1 MFLTLDCS
9 LAGGTIPLEFVRMPY
24 MAGKFYDMWGQQ
36 PGTTLEPISKLTP
49 VNAGV
54 NYLAP
59 LSSLQTREAAVFLC
73 SFILAF
79 TELQEGR
86 FYEGQKNVYPMTS
99 PNTFLLAR
107 LPQYRHVS
115 SPAS

>member
-24 MAGKFYDMWGQQ
+24 MAGKLYDTWGQQ

-59 LSSLQTREAAVFLC
+59 LSSLQTREAALSSVHSYCHSL
-73 SFILAF
+73 S
-79 TELQEGR
+79 
-86 FYEGQKNVYPMTS
+86 
-99 PNTFLLAR
+99 
-107 LPQYRHVS
+107 YRKDGFMRDRRMCIQ
-115 SPAS
+115 